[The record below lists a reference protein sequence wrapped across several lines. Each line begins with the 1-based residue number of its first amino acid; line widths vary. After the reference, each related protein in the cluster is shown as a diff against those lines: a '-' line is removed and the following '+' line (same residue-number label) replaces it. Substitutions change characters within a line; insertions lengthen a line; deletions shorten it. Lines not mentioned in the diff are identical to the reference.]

1 MNYTRLTGKKPLDE
15 VRLDGSERLTGYEGE
30 EEGIPKPVKSIG
42 RFTFIRLADILK
54 MRRMFAL
61 ARIRSECC

>member
-30 EEGIPKPVKSIG
+30 EEGDPETGKKY
-42 RFTFIRLADILK
+42 RTFHIHQVGGHT
-54 MRRMFAL
+54 
-61 ARIRSECC
+61 